1 MIQELAS
8 SKFLFFC
15 RYGLTTL
22 LLLTANVAVAQNI
35 PSAAKQEVLIRSTLA
50 TFNDANLS
58 GDYSVMDLLS
68 SKPFREQ
75 VGADKLKSGFK
86 EFADK
91 HLDLAEVVVAK
102 LMPTKATT
110 VDGDGVMTTEGYL
123 DLSQLRLHYTLKH
136 ILSDAQW
143 KLIDINV
150 TTDELPK

>member
-1 MIQELAS
+1 MIRFLANLKMRLHLNFGIIS
-8 SKFLFFC
+8 
-15 RYGLTTL
+15 L
-22 LLLTANVAVAQNI
+22 LLLTAGVAEAQNI
-35 PSAAKQEVLIRSTLA
+35 PSAAKQEVLIRSTLS
-50 TFNDANLS
+50 TFNDANTS
-58 GDYSVMDLLS
+58 GDYSVMDLLA

-75 VGADKLKSGFK
+75 VGPDKLKSGFK

-102 LMPTKATT
+102 LIPTKATS
-110 VDGDGVMTTEGYL
+110 VDGDGVMTTEGYF

-150 TTDELPK
+150 TTADLPK

>member
-1 MIQELAS
+1 VIRSSAN
-8 SKFLFFC
+8 SKFGLVF
-15 RYGLTTL
+15 YSGLTTL
-22 LLLTANVAVAQNI
+22 LFLTASVAEAQNI
-35 PSAAKQEVLIRSTLA
+35 PSAAKQEVLIRSTLS

-110 VDGDGVMTTEGYL
+110 VDGDGVMTTDGYF

-150 TTDELPK
+150 TTADLPK